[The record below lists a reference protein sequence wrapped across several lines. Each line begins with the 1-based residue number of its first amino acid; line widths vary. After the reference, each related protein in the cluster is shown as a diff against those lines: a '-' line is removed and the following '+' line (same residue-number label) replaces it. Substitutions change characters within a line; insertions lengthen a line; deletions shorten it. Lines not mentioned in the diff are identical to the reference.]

1 MRDDIGIE
9 LVDEVTQFLRDGG
22 IRTIV
27 RSLIFRAHDTG
38 SEKPQCCKYVIVAI
52 QLLPEGI
59 NEHHVVVVSIG
70 ICGRIV

>member
-52 QLLPEGI
+52 QLLPEGA
-59 NEHHVVVVSIG
+59 NEHHVVVVSID
-70 ICGRIV
+70 ICGRVV